1 MAQDVSAL
9 ETGDTLSPERIAK
22 KYAAALDSVNLIN
35 RFMALDSR
43 NQEQVNRIIRNYD
56 HLMILVSED
65 YWTTENLTPL
75 NEAIAAAAPLVP

>member
-1 MAQDVSAL
+1 MTQDVSAL
-9 ETGDTLSPERIAK
+9 ETGHTLSPEKIAK

-35 RFMALDSR
+35 RLIALDSR

-56 HLMILVSED
+56 HLMTLVSED